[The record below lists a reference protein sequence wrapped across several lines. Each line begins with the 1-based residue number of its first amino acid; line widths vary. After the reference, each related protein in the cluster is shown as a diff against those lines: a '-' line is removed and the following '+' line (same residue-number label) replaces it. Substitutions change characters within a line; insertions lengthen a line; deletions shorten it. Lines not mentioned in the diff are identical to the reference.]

1 LAFAIAGGT
10 CDKEYRVN
18 PALAPHLADPA
29 AATRTAAPA
38 PSLVADLSELTK
50 ARLTLMVLLTTL
62 AGFCLASRGVFDWT
76 KLFHTLL
83 GTALVAICSSILN
96 QALERPT
103 DALMRRTSMRP
114 FVTRRLPLRETIL
127 AGLALGALGLAE
139 LGWFV
144 NGLTAILSALTLFIY
159 VFIYTPLKPLSEINT
174 LVGAIPGALPPLI
187 GATAARGHFT
197 VEGWTL
203 FALLACWQLPHF
215 YAIAW
220 LYQDDYRAAGLR
232 MVSTHD
238 PDGSRTGLHALLS
251 ALLLLPVSLLP
262 AWIGHAGLFY
272 AVSAGFLSL
281 AFLAAAV
288 RFARRPDRAHAR
300 VLFLA
305 SIIYLPLVL
314 TALAVDIPVKG
325 WLGW

>member
-1 LAFAIAGGT
+1 
-10 CDKEYRVN
+10 VN
-18 PALAPHLADPA
+18 PALASNLADPV
-29 AATRTAAPA
+29 AATRTTTPA
-38 PSLVADLSELTK
+38 PSLAADLAELTK
-50 ARLTLMVLLTTL
+50 ARLTFMVLLTTL
-62 AGFCLASRGVFDWT
+62 AGFCLASRGPFDWS
-76 KLFHTLL
+76 KLLHTLL
-83 GTALVAICSSILN
+83 GTALVAVCSSILN

-103 DALMRRTSMRP
+103 DALMRRTSLRP

-127 AGLALGALGLAE
+127 VGLVLGALGLAE
-139 LGWFV
+139 LAWFV
-144 NGLTAILSALTLFIY
+144 NGLTALLSALTLFIY

-174 LVGAIPGALPPLI
+174 LVGAIPGALPPLL
-187 GATAARGHFT
+187 GATAACGRFT
-197 VEGWTL
+197 VEGCTL

-232 MVSTHD
+232 MVSTRD

-262 AWIGHAGLFY
+262 AWIGHSGLFY
-272 AVSAGFLSL
+272 AASASLLSL
-281 AFLAAAV
+281 AFITAAV
-288 RFARRPDRAHAR
+288 RFARHPDHPRAR

-305 SIIYLPLVL
+305 SIIYLPLIL
-314 TALAVDIPVKG
+314 TALAVDISVKS